1 MASKEWR
8 ALPAALIL
16 AATTAL
22 ADPPALLRAPDPVQL
37 DLLGSAV
44 AATPDLIFTSYPSRA
59 PALKGKL
66 FTFVHG
72 GSGWSQ
78 ESTFNTDWY
87 GDGLG
92 LAVAVQGDL
101 LVIGAPMRRNAPND
115 AIAMRGRVHFLRRSA
130 QGSLNEIGWYSGA
143 LAAEQIG
150 FSVALDGGTAII
162 GAPGG
167 GSSTNRVGSVR
178 FFNDAGT
185 TVSLAVTIVAPAT
198 PKVRNFGQGVAIA
211 GDWAAASANLYR
223 GDTPLA
229 GVVHLMHRD
238 GNGTWSIAETLQ
250 SPISETG
257 DRFGLSLAMR
267 GDLLLVGAPA
277 PGTGGEL
284 ARGAAYLYRRINDT
298 WTLESVFMAPG
309 DEFCEGFG
317 RAVAIGQGIVA
328 INAVSAQTEAS
339 GSSAVFLYRPGPV
352 AGEDPWMSAGV
363 RIGQSGTDFG
373 AALAF
378 AGGRLVIG
386 EPGATV
392 DGIEAA
398 GAVHVIDLAFADL
411 NNDGI
416 VNGADLAM
424 LLGAWGPALP
434 GNPADLNLDGVVNG
448 NDLALLLGN
457 WS

>member
-44 AATPDLIFTSYPSRA
+44 AATPDLIVTSYPSRA

-78 ESTFNTDWY
+78 ESTFITDWY

-101 LVIGAPMRRNAPND
+101 LVVGAPMRRNAAND

-167 GSSTNRVGSVR
+167 PIG
-178 FFNDAGT
+178 
-185 TVSLAVTIVAPAT
+185 P
-198 PKVRNFGQGVAIA
+198 
-211 GDWAAASANLYR
+211 WADY
-223 GDTPLA
+223 
-229 GVVHLMHRD
+229 
-238 GNGTWSIAETLQ
+238 
-250 SPISETG
+250 
-257 DRFGLSLAMR
+257 
-267 GDLLLVGAPA
+267 
-277 PGTGGEL
+277 
-284 ARGAAYLYRRINDT
+284 
-298 WTLESVFMAPG
+298 
-309 DEFCEGFG
+309 EGFYANQSVDDTRTSVHAFTRGGILG
-317 RAVAIGQGIVA
+317 R
-328 INAVSAQTEAS
+328 
-339 GSSAVFLYRPGPV
+339 
-352 AGEDPWMSAGV
+352 D
-363 RIGQSGTDFG
+363 
-373 AALAF
+373 
-378 AGGRLVIG
+378 VIK
-386 EPGATV
+386 P
-392 DGIEAA
+392 
-398 GAVHVIDLAFADL
+398 ID
-411 NNDGI
+411 
-416 VNGADLAM
+416 
-424 LLGAWGPALP
+424 
-434 GNPADLNLDGVVNG
+434 
-448 NDLALLLGN
+448 
-457 WS
+457 